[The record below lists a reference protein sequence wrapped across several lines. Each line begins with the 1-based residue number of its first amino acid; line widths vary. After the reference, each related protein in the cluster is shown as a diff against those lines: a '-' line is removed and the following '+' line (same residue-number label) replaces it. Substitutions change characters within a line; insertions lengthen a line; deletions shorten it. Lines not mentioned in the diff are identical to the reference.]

1 MTTITL
7 RKQMDE
13 MVVSRFQAKAA
24 LLQSGLLDQVETAVA
39 NADALT
45 QLAWA
50 EAQGFERQSP
60 AILGIAQTLGWT
72 SEQLD
77 ELFSQAVRIKA

>member
-1 MTTITL
+1 MNITIRGTIDTL
-7 RKQMDE
+7 T
-13 MVVSRFQAKAA
+13 VSRFQAKAA
-24 LLQSGLLDQVETAVA
+24 LLNAVLLSEVETAVA

-50 EAQGFERQSP
+50 EALGFERQSP

-72 SEQLD
+72 AEQLD
-77 ELFSQAVRIKA
+77 ELFAKAVRIRA

>member
-1 MTTITL
+1 MNITIRGNIDTL
-7 RKQMDE
+7 T
-13 MVVSRFQAKAA
+13 VSRFQAKAA
-24 LLQSGLLDQVETAVA
+24 LLNAVLLSQVETAVA
-39 NADALT
+39 NADPLT

-50 EAQGFERQSP
+50 EALGFERQSP

-77 ELFSQAVRIKA
+77 GLFAKAVRIKA